1 MYLQNEPRSEHDEM
15 SNDDCK
21 DDVNNDDVVRVVKV
35 QTSHQVDLS
44 DPTYS
49 AAVRKVVQRWRS
61 KRATRKRRSPAF
73 RAKIGSLDIK
83 AVEMK
88 VAKSMSLRKELS

>member
-1 MYLQNEPRSEHDEM
+1 MYLQNEPGSEHDEM
-15 SNDDCK
+15 SNDDHK

-35 QTSHQVDLS
+35 QTSHKVDLS
-44 DPTYS
+44 DPICN
-49 AAVRKVVQRWRS
+49 AAVHKKVQRCRL

-83 AVEMK
+83 AIMDEGSK
-88 VAKSMSLRKELS
+88 VNVI